1 MTSPR
6 VPSELPLSD
15 GPHRGPFWAYLRVT
29 SLQLQPGEITQALG
43 VEPDES
49 HGIGEAD
56 PDSLGTYKW
65 SVWSRYLVLDDAVPW
80 GTEALTAAI
89 EALGG
94 GLADRLGELART
106 SCEVSLMVVQELY
119 EDCDSGL
126 FLTAAAVDWLAR
138 AGARVD
144 VDQRVFGPEERDMA
158 AHPGPAEVLI
168 PFDRPTVSLVPF
180 GWPTMTPF
188 LPFAPLSDGPDRG
201 PFWAYVRVTSFQI
214 QPHEITQALGVE
226 PDESHDIGNTNPYSL
241 RAYKWSMWS
250 KYLVLD
256 DAVPL
261 GTEALT
267 AAIEALGGGLADR
280 LGELGRTSCEVDLSV
295 VQELDEESD
304 LGIPLTA
311 AAIGWLARAGAYLD
325 IDQYV
330 FLGPDEDDE

>member
-94 GLADRLGELART
+94 GLADRLGEL
-106 SCEVSLMVVQELY
+106 
-119 EDCDSGL
+119 
-126 FLTAAAVDWLAR
+126 
-138 AGARVD
+138 
-144 VDQRVFGPEERDMA
+144 
-158 AHPGPAEVLI
+158 
-168 PFDRPTVSLVPF
+168 
-180 GWPTMTPF
+180 
-188 LPFAPLSDGPDRG
+188 
-201 PFWAYVRVTSFQI
+201 
-214 QPHEITQALGVE
+214 
-226 PDESHDIGNTNPYSL
+226 
-241 RAYKWSMWS
+241 
-250 KYLVLD
+250 
-256 DAVPL
+256 
-261 GTEALT
+261 
-267 AAIEALGGGLADR
+267 
-280 LGELGRTSCEVDLSV
+280 GRTSCEVDLSV